1 MAVIAFISEKNRERY
16 MRIIS
21 PIGNFFVRIGIH
33 PDILTGA
40 GLILSLLAGLIYC
53 DGSFFLAAWV
63 LVLAGSCDALDGHIA
78 RRANKHSPFGAF
90 MDSTLDRYSDIFPLL
105 GMAYHFAGGPPL
117 FGAPAGAQGA
127 EPAYWTIV
135 VIILAVTGSFMVS
148 YTRARAEAL
157 GVPCK
162 KGLMQR
168 PERIVLV
175 IIGSLLG
182 AIPEIGVIMLK
193 IALILL
199 ALTTNITAIHR
210 MYHVRTQLLKENRAQ

>member
-1 MAVIAFISEKNRERY
+1 MAEIAFISEKNRERY

-21 PIGNFFVRIGIH
+21 PIGNLFVRIGIH
-33 PDILTGA
+33 PDILTVT
-40 GLILSLLAGLIYC
+40 GLILSILAGLVYC
-53 DGSFFLAAWV
+53 NGSFFWAAWV

-78 RRANKHSPFGAF
+78 RQADKNTPCGAF
-90 MDSTLDRYSDIFPLL
+90 MDSTLDRYSDMFPLL
-105 GMAYHFAGGPPL
+105 GISYYFAGGPPL
-117 FGAPAGAQGA
+117 FGQSAGTQGV
-127 EPAYWTIV
+127 EPVYWTIV

-168 PERIVLV
+168 PERVTLL

-182 AIPEIGVIMLK
+182 AIPGIGVILLK
-193 IALILL
+193 VALVLL
-199 ALTTNITAIHR
+199 ALTTNITAIYR
-210 MYHVRTQLLKENRAQ
+210 LYYVRKQLLRENQPK